1 MLCCC
6 GDGYFDNQ
14 QLGSQ
19 FMGSALCWKHEP
31 SSSDVTLPDV
41 WLNGVYTYIY
51 VNIQGVYIN
60 CHE

>member
-1 MLCCC
+1 MKGKKTCRSVMLCCC

-19 FMGSALCWKHEP
+19 FMGSALGWKPEP

-41 WLNGVYTYIY
+41 WFKLN
-51 VNIQGVYIN
+51 
-60 CHE
+60 